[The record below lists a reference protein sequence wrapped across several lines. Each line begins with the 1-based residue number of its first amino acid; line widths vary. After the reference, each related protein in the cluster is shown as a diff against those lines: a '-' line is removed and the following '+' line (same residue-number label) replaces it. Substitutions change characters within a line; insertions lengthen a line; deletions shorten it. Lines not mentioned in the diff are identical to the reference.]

1 MSSHE
6 SMTSFENR
14 ILLPLNLLALSV
26 AIILCAML
34 FNTVRQRAI
43 LKEEIRQT
51 QIQGQN
57 AVDARLHYYSLYK
70 ELFAL
75 SPKNNDAE
83 IIVKK
88 YGIQF
93 TEPAAETNGV
103 PLQ

>member
-1 MSSHE
+1 MIDL
-6 SMTSFENR
+6 ENR
-14 ILLPLNLLALSV
+14 ILVPFNLLALSV
-26 AIILCAML
+26 ALLMGAML

-75 SPKNNDAE
+75 SPKNNDAK
-83 IIVKK
+83 IIVTK